1 MSGEQQVSRR
11 SFIRTAALT
20 AVAATAAGTGAAL
33 LAGKNSAPIVV
44 DSGPVVLPDAAQ
56 VVLTGNDD
64 LAELFSKLAAAQ
76 AENVRLKAELD
87 ATQRNLSAWQ
97 DSSANNS
104 SQAQTLSAELEN
116 SLQEVGVLSGLVA
129 LYEQLDEV
137 DVSAWMQDGV
147 TAVSESFD
155 ELMSHVPTLAEG
167 LEVGQMALTEFEE
180 QLPLLENGRMWL
192 ERNNEK
198 LQAYFDA
205 LESLLAKAVDSVE
218 PFLEMLTTWFQDIR
232 KWLPFNIGERAAEVM
247 ESATIL
253 LSETPHT
260 ISGLHTNVAQP
271 LDQWL
276 AYEDDDVRVRR
287 HLIKPM
293 REKVL
298 DKAKEM
304 NDQVETVKLV
314 YDSKLAAPWETA
326 VEQQQTLRQL
336 IAEYRQEHQL

>member
-1 MSGEQQVSRR
+1 MSGEQQISRR
-11 SFIRTAALT
+11 RFIQTAALT
-20 AVAATAAGTGAAL
+20 AVAATAAGTGAAM

-56 VVLTGNDD
+56 VVLTGNED
-64 LAELFSKLAAAQ
+64 LAELFAKLAAAQ

-87 ATQRNLSAWQ
+87 AAQRNLSAWQ
-97 DSSANNS
+97 DSGANAS

-116 SLQEVGVLSGLVA
+116 SLQEVSVLSGLVA

-137 DVSAWMQDGV
+137 DVPALLEDGV
-147 TAVSESFD
+147 TAVSQSFD
-155 ELMSHVPTLAEG
+155 ELMSRVPTLTEG
-167 LEVGQMALTEFEE
+167 MEIGQMALTEFEE
-180 QLPLLENGRMWL
+180 QLPLLENGRIWL

-205 LESLLAKAVDSVE
+205 LESLLANAVDSVA
-218 PFLEMLTTWFQDIR
+218 PFLEMLTAWFQDIR
-232 KWLPFNIGERAAEVM
+232 KWLPFNIGQKAAEVM
-247 ESATIL
+247 ESATLL

-260 ISGLHTNVAQP
+260 ISGLRTNVAQP

-276 AYEDDDVRVRR
+276 AYEDDDIRVRR
-287 HLIKPM
+287 NLIKPM

-298 DKAKEM
+298 DKAKEV
-304 NDQVETVKLV
+304 NDQVETVKQV
-314 YDSKLAAPWETA
+314 YDSQLAAPWQTA